1 MENPGPIIQ
10 VFATPSWGGGEQFV
24 YDLSRRL
31 MADGRRVV
39 LVSRP
44 SAVIGQRVAALGAPF
59 HTLPMKGV
67 ADMLS
72 ALMLAHLIVKY
83 RPATIHVHHF
93 KDAFTAVYARLLCR
107 AFGFRPRIVLTRHL
121 VRRGKRGWIYRWL
134 YGQIDRIVFVSEFAR
149 REFLAGKPV
158 VDPAKLC
165 VIPNSVPEAY
175 RAVSGRIG
183 RDTPDL
189 RRQYGIASN
198 VPLLLFCG
206 RLVPEKGC
214 DVLLE
219 ACARLKTLPFAL
231 VLAGTGEKNFEKRL
245 HDMAAEQ
252 ELLGKVFFAG
262 FVRGANRLLSQ
273 ADISVSPSVCSE
285 AGSLTVLEAMQAGC
299 AQVASDNGSQPEFID
314 NGTTGLLVPPADEER
329 LAEALRRL
337 LADDDLR
344 RRMGRAA
351 KECFDRHFSY
361 ERFYVRYL
369 ELYEQPFR
377 TPSANGQE

>member
-31 MADGRRVV
+31 MADGRCVV

-44 SAVIGQRVAALGAPF
+44 SAVIGQRVAALGAPY

-72 ALMLAHLIVKY
+72 ALMLAYLIVKY

-121 VRRGKRGWIYRWL
+121 VKPGKRGWIYRWL
-134 YGQIDRIVFVSEFAR
+134 YGQIDRIAFVSELAR

-165 VIPNSVPEAY
+165 VIPNSVPE
-175 RAVSGRIG
+175 IG
-183 RDTPDL
+183 GKTLAGDLPDL

-314 NGTTGLLVPPADEER
+314 NGTTGLLVPPADEEQ

>member
-1 MENPGPIIQ
+1 MKCESPIFQI
-10 VFATPSWGGGEQFV
+10 FANPSWGGGEQFV

-31 MADGRRVV
+31 LADARRVV

-44 SAVIGQRVAALGAPF
+44 SAVIGQRVATLRAPY

-72 ALMLAHLIVKY
+72 ALMLARLILKY
-83 RPATIHVHHF
+83 RPDTIHVHHF
-93 KDAFTAVYARLLCR
+93 KDAFTAAYACLLCR
-107 AFGFRPRIVLTRHL
+107 AFGIRTRIVLTRHL

>member
-31 MADGRRVV
+31 MADGRCVV

-44 SAVIGQRVAALGAPF
+44 SAVIGQRVAALGAPY

-72 ALMLAHLIVKY
+72 ALMFAHLIVKY
-83 RPATIHVHHF
+83 RPDTIHVHHF
-93 KDAFTAVYARLLCR
+93 KDAFTAAYACLLCR
-107 AFGFRPRIVLTRHL
+107 AFGIRTRIVLTRHL
-121 VRRGKRGWIYRWL
+121 VKPGKRGWIYRWL
-134 YGQIDRIVFVSEFAR
+134 YGQIDRIAFVSELAR

-165 VIPNSVPEAY
+165 VIPNSVPE
-175 RAVSGRIG
+175 IG
-183 RDTPDL
+183 GKTLAGDLPDL

>member
-72 ALMLAHLIVKY
+72 ALMLARLILKY
-83 RPATIHVHHF
+83 RPDTIHVHHF
-93 KDAFTAVYARLLCR
+93 KDAFTAAYACLLCR
-107 AFGFRPRIVLTRHL
+107 AFGIRTRIVLTRHL
-121 VRRGKRGWIYRWL
+121 VKPGKRGWIYRWL
-134 YGQIDRIVFVSEFAR
+134 YGQIDRIAFVSELAR
-149 REFLAGKPV
+149 REFLAGKPAV
-158 VDPAKLC
+158 NPSKLC
-165 VIPNSVPEAY
+165 VIPNSVPE
-175 RAVSGRIG
+175 IG
-183 RDTPDL
+183 GKTLAGDLPDL

>member
-1 MENPGPIIQ
+1 MKCESPIFQI
-10 VFATPSWGGGEQFV
+10 FANPSWGGGEQFV

-121 VRRGKRGWIYRWL
+121 VKPGKRGWIYRWL
-134 YGQIDRIVFVSEFAR
+134 YGQIDRIAFVSELAR
-149 REFLAGKPV
+149 REFLAGKPAV
-158 VDPAKLC
+158 NPSKLC
-165 VIPNSVPEAY
+165 VIPNSVPE
-175 RAVSGRIG
+175 IG
-183 RDTPDL
+183 EKPLAEELPDL
-189 RRQYGIASN
+189 RRKFGIDPGT
-198 VPLLLFCG
+198 PLLFFCG

-214 DVLLE
+214 DVLIKS
-219 ACARLKTLPFAL
+219 CAQLKGRPFAL
-231 VLAGTGEKNFEKRL
+231 FVAGNGTSEYETFLK
-245 HDMAAEQ
+245 DMTEQ
-252 ELLGKVFFAG
+252 AGIGRQTHFLG
-262 FVRGANRLLSQ
+262 FVQDVRSLLKQ
-273 ADISVSPSVCSE
+273 ADLCAFPSVWAE
-285 AGSLTVLEAMQAGC
+285 PFGLTIIEAMQAGR
-299 AQVASDNGSQPEFID
+299 ALVTTDNGAQPEFVD

>member
-31 MADGRRVV
+31 MADGRCVV

-165 VIPNSVPEAY
+165 VIPNSVPE
-175 RAVSGRIG
+175 IG
-183 RDTPDL
+183 GKTLAGDLPDL

>member
-31 MADGRRVV
+31 IADGRRVV

-93 KDAFTAVYARLLCR
+93 KDAFTAAYARLLCR
-107 AFGFRPRIVLTRHL
+107 MQGLRPRIVLTRHL
-121 VRRGKRGWIYRWL
+121 VRRGKRGRLYRWL
-134 YGQIDRIVFVSEFAR
+134 YGQIDRIAFVSELAR
-149 REFLAGKPV
+149 REFLAGKPL
-158 VDPAKLC
+158 VDPARLC
-165 VIPNSVPEAY
+165 VIPNSVPEAD
-175 RAVSGRIG
+175 RAVSAGAP
-183 RDTPDL
+183 PDL
-189 RRQYGIASN
+189 RRQFGIPSDA
-198 VPLLLFCG
+198 PLLLFCG

-219 ACARLKTLPFAL
+219 ACTRLGSRPWAL
-231 VLAGTGEKNFEKRL
+231 VLAGTGEADFERRL
-245 HDMAAEQ
+245 HEMAAEQ
-252 ELLGKVFFAG
+252 ELRGKVFFTG

-285 AGSLTVLEAMQAGC
+285 AGSLTVLEAMQAGR

-314 NGTTGLLVPPADEER
+314 NGTTGLLVPPADAEA
-329 LAEALRRL
+329 LAEALGRL
-337 LADDDLR
+337 LGDDALR
-344 RRMGRAA
+344 RRMGEAA
-351 KECFDRHFSY
+351 KKRFDSHFSY
-361 ERFYVRYL
+361 ERFYARYIN
-369 ELYEQPFR
+369 LYEQPFS
-377 TPSANGQE
+377 TPHTHGHE

>member
-1 MENPGPIIQ
+1 MEHPGTIIQ

-31 MADGRRVV
+31 LADARRVV

-44 SAVIGQRVAALGAPF
+44 SAVIGQRVATLRAPY

-121 VRRGKRGWIYRWL
+121 VKPGKRGWIYRWL
-134 YGQIDRIVFVSEFAR
+134 YGHIDRIAFVSELAR

-165 VIPNSVPEAY
+165 VIPNSVPE
-175 RAVSGRIG
+175 IG
-183 RDTPDL
+183 GKTLAGDLPDL

>member
-1 MENPGPIIQ
+1 MKCESPIFQI
-10 VFATPSWGGGEQFV
+10 FANPSWGGGEQFV

-31 MADGRRVV
+31 LADGRCVV

-44 SAVIGQRVAALGAPF
+44 SAVIGQRVAALGAPY

-72 ALMLAHLIVKY
+72 ALMFAHLILKY
-83 RPATIHVHHF
+83 RPDTIHVHHF

-121 VRRGKRGWIYRWL
+121 VKPGKRGWIYRWL

-165 VIPNSVPEAY
+165 VIPNSVPE
-175 RAVSGRIG
+175 IG
-183 RDTPDL
+183 EKPLAEELPDL
-189 RRQYGIASN
+189 RRKFGIDPGT
-198 VPLLLFCG
+198 PLLLFCG

>member
-134 YGQIDRIVFVSEFAR
+134 YGQIDRIAFVSELAR
-149 REFLAGKPV
+149 REFLAGKPAV
-158 VDPAKLC
+158 NPSKLC
-165 VIPNSVPEAY
+165 VIPNSVPE
-175 RAVSGRIG
+175 IG
-183 RDTPDL
+183 EKPLAEELPDL

-337 LADDDLR
+337 LADNDLR

>member
-1 MENPGPIIQ
+1 MKCESPIFQI
-10 VFATPSWGGGEQFV
+10 FANPSWGGGEQFV

-31 MADGRRVV
+31 LADARRVV

-44 SAVIGQRVAALGAPF
+44 SAVIGQRVAALGAPY

-72 ALMLAHLIVKY
+72 ALMFAHLILKY
-83 RPATIHVHHF
+83 RPDTIHVHHF
-93 KDAFTAVYARLLCR
+93 KDAFTAAYARLLCR

-121 VRRGKRGWIYRWL
+121 VKPGKRGWIYRWL
-134 YGQIDRIVFVSEFAR
+134 YGQIDRIAFVSELAR
-149 REFLAGKPV
+149 REFLAGKPAV
-158 VDPAKLC
+158 NPSKLC
-165 VIPNSVPEAY
+165 VIPNSVPE
-175 RAVSGRIG
+175 IG
-183 RDTPDL
+183 EKPLAEELPDL
-189 RRQYGIASN
+189 RRKFGIDPGT
-198 VPLLLFCG
+198 PLLFFCG

>member
-31 MADGRRVV
+31 IADGRRVV

-93 KDAFTAVYARLLCR
+93 KDAFTAAYARLLCR
-107 AFGFRPRIVLTRHL
+107 MQGLRPRIVLTRHL
-121 VRRGKRGWIYRWL
+121 VKPGKRGWIYRWL
-134 YGQIDRIVFVSEFAR
+134 YGQIDRIAFVSELAR
-149 REFLAGKPV
+149 REFLAGKPAV
-158 VDPAKLC
+158 NPSKLC
-165 VIPNSVPEAY
+165 VIPNSVPE
-175 RAVSGRIG
+175 IG
-183 RDTPDL
+183 GKTLAGDLPDL

>member
-72 ALMLAHLIVKY
+72 ALMLARLILKY
-83 RPATIHVHHF
+83 RPDTIHVHHF
-93 KDAFTAVYARLLCR
+93 KDAFTAAYACLLCR

-121 VRRGKRGWIYRWL
+121 VKPGKRGWIYRWL
-134 YGQIDRIVFVSEFAR
+134 YGQIDRIAFVSELAR
-149 REFLAGKPV
+149 REFLAGKPAV
-158 VDPAKLC
+158 NPSKLC
-165 VIPNSVPEAY
+165 VIPNSVPE
-175 RAVSGRIG
+175 IG
-183 RDTPDL
+183 GKTLAGDLPDL

>member
-1 MENPGPIIQ
+1 MKCESPIFQI
-10 VFATPSWGGGEQFV
+10 FANPSWGGGEQFV

-31 MADGRRVV
+31 MADGRCVV

-44 SAVIGQRVAALGAPF
+44 SAVIGQRVAALGAPY

-83 RPATIHVHHF
+83 RPAAIHVHHF

-121 VRRGKRGWIYRWL
+121 VKPGKRGWIYRWL
-134 YGQIDRIVFVSEFAR
+134 YGQIDRIAFVSELAR
-149 REFLAGKPV
+149 REFLAGKPAV
-158 VDPAKLC
+158 NPSKLC
-165 VIPNSVPEAY
+165 VIPNSVPE
-175 RAVSGRIG
+175 IG
-183 RDTPDL
+183 GKTLAGDLPDL

>member
-1 MENPGPIIQ
+1 MKCESPIFQI
-10 VFATPSWGGGEQFV
+10 FANPSWGGGEQFV

-31 MADGRRVV
+31 LADARRVV

-44 SAVIGQRVAALGAPF
+44 SAVIGQRVATLRAPY

-72 ALMLAHLIVKY
+72 ALMLARLILKY
-83 RPATIHVHHF
+83 RPDTIHVHHF
-93 KDAFTAVYARLLCR
+93 KDAFTAAYARLLCR

-121 VRRGKRGWIYRWL
+121 VKPGKRGWIYRWL
-134 YGQIDRIVFVSEFAR
+134 YGQIDRIAFVSELAR
-149 REFLAGKPV
+149 REFLAGKPAV
-158 VDPAKLC
+158 NPSKLC
-165 VIPNSVPEAY
+165 VIPNSVPE
-175 RAVSGRIG
+175 IG
-183 RDTPDL
+183 EKPLAEELPDL
-189 RRQYGIASN
+189 RRKFGIDPGT
-198 VPLLLFCG
+198 PLLFFCG

-214 DVLLE
+214 DVLIK
-219 ACARLKTLPFAL
+219 ACAQLKGRPFAL
-231 VLAGTGEKNFEKRL
+231 FVAGNGTSEYETFLK
-245 HDMAAEQ
+245 DMTEQ
-252 ELLGKVFFAG
+252 AGIGRQTHFLG
-262 FVRGANRLLSQ
+262 FVQDVRSLLKQ
-273 ADISVSPSVCSE
+273 ADLCAFPSVWAE
-285 AGSLTVLEAMQAGC
+285 PFGLTIIEAMQAGR
-299 AQVASDNGSQPEFID
+299 ALVTTDNGAQPEFVD

>member
-31 MADGRRVV
+31 MADGRCVV

-44 SAVIGQRVAALGAPF
+44 SAVIGQRVAALGAPY

-72 ALMLAHLIVKY
+72 ALMFAHLIVKY
-83 RPATIHVHHF
+83 RPAAIHVHHF

-121 VRRGKRGWIYRWL
+121 VRRGKRGGIYRWL
-134 YGQIDRIVFVSEFAR
+134 YGHIDRIAFVSELAR

-165 VIPNSVPEAY
+165 VIPNSVPE
-175 RAVSGRIG
+175 IG
-183 RDTPDL
+183 GKTLAGDLPDL

>member
-1 MENPGPIIQ
+1 
-10 VFATPSWGGGEQFV
+10 
-24 YDLSRRL
+24 
-31 MADGRRVV
+31 MA
-39 LVSRP
+39 
-44 SAVIGQRVAALGAPF
+44 A
-59 HTLPMKGV
+59 
-67 ADMLS
+67 
-72 ALMLAHLIVKY
+72 
-83 RPATIHVHHF
+83 
-93 KDAFTAVYARLLCR
+93 YACLLCR
-107 AFGFRPRIVLTRHL
+107 AFGIRTRIVLTRHL
-121 VRRGKRGWIYRWL
+121 VRRGKRGRIYRWL
-134 YGQIDRIVFVSEFAR
+134 YGHIDRIAFVSELAR
-149 REFLAGKPV
+149 REFLAGKPAV
-158 VDPAKLC
+158 NPSKLC
-165 VIPNSVPEAY
+165 VIPNSVPE
-175 RAVSGRIG
+175 IG
-183 RDTPDL
+183 EKPLAEELPDL

-337 LADDDLR
+337 LARQRTGR
-344 RRMGRAA
+344 RR
-351 KECFDRHFSY
+351 
-361 ERFYVRYL
+361 VR
-369 ELYEQPFR
+369 R
-377 TPSANGQE
+377 TL

>member
-1 MENPGPIIQ
+1 MKCESPIFQI
-10 VFATPSWGGGEQFV
+10 FANPSWGGGEQFV

-121 VRRGKRGWIYRWL
+121 VKPGKRGWIYRWL
-134 YGQIDRIVFVSEFAR
+134 YGQIDRIAFVSELAR
-149 REFLAGKPV
+149 REFLAGKPAV
-158 VDPAKLC
+158 NPSKLC
-165 VIPNSVPEAY
+165 VIPNSVPE
-175 RAVSGRIG
+175 IG
-183 RDTPDL
+183 EKPLAEELPDL

>member
-1 MENPGPIIQ
+1 MKCESPIFQI
-10 VFATPSWGGGEQFV
+10 FANPSWGGGEQFV

-31 MADGRRVV
+31 LADARRVV

-44 SAVIGQRVAALGAPF
+44 SAVIGQRVATLRAPY

-72 ALMLAHLIVKY
+72 ALMLARLILKY
-83 RPATIHVHHF
+83 RPDTIHVHHF
-93 KDAFTAVYARLLCR
+93 KDAFTAAYACLLCR
-107 AFGFRPRIVLTRHL
+107 AFGIRTRIVLTRHL
-121 VRRGKRGWIYRWL
+121 VRRGKRGGIYRWL
-134 YGQIDRIVFVSEFAR
+134 YGHIDRIAFVSELAR

-165 VIPNSVPEAY
+165 VIPNSVPE
-175 RAVSGRIG
+175 IG
-183 RDTPDL
+183 GKTLAGDLPDL

>member
-1 MENPGPIIQ
+1 MKCESPIFQI
-10 VFATPSWGGGEQFV
+10 FANPSWGGGEQFV

-93 KDAFTAVYARLLCR
+93 KDAFTAVYARLPCR

-121 VRRGKRGWIYRWL
+121 VKPGKRGWIYRWL
-134 YGQIDRIVFVSEFAR
+134 YGQIDRIAFVSELAR
-149 REFLAGKPV
+149 REFLAGKPAV
-158 VDPAKLC
+158 NPSKLC

-189 RRQYGIASN
+189 RRQFGIPPDA
-198 VPLLLFCG
+198 PLLLFCG

-219 ACARLKTLPFAL
+219 ACARLKALPFAL
-231 VLAGTGEKNFEKRL
+231 VLAGTGEADFERRL
-245 HDMAAEQ
+245 REMAAEQ
-252 ELLGKVFFAG
+252 ELRGKVFFTG

-285 AGSLTVLEAMQAGC
+285 AGSLTVLEAMQAGR

>member
-1 MENPGPIIQ
+1 MKCESPIFQI
-10 VFATPSWGGGEQFV
+10 FANPSWGGGEQFV

-31 MADGRRVV
+31 LADARRVV

-44 SAVIGQRVAALGAPF
+44 SAVIGQRVATLRAPY

-72 ALMLAHLIVKY
+72 ALMLARLILKY
-83 RPATIHVHHF
+83 RPDTIHVHHF
-93 KDAFTAVYARLLCR
+93 KDAFTAAYARLLCR

-121 VRRGKRGWIYRWL
+121 VKPGKRGWIYRWL
-134 YGQIDRIVFVSEFAR
+134 YGQIDRIAFVSELAR
-149 REFLAGKPV
+149 REFLAGKLAVNPS
-158 VDPAKLC
+158 KLC
-165 VIPNSVPEAY
+165 VIPNSVPE
-175 RAVSGRIG
+175 IG
-183 RDTPDL
+183 EKPLAEELPDL